1 MLINIARGSLHE
13 FLGDR
18 VIYRNLNAADLTL
31 PRFVKL
37 QAGLDLQ
44 NSRLP
49 RKSEGEYAQVV
60 AKLLSIA
67 QTNRGISRPLQR
79 LLYIGDT
86 QMLDG
91 TAFSNLCM
99 VTGWS
104 GLAFIGSED
113 NKSLS
118 VTIEQHPLGGQLYL
132 ANRWNALQ
140 NFAAYL
146 ENKGFIVDETT
157 AVVIDLDKTALGAR
171 GRNGGVIDQA
181 RLQAVYDTAESLLGG
196 TFDRHNFQIAYEQ
209 LNHPEFHPFTTDNQD
224 YLVYICLVLNCGY
237 SNIEQLLDDVR
248 AMRLNSFLQFI
259 TQVHT
264 QIKTLP
270 RHFQEVHQEIYSNV
284 QTGDPT
290 PFKAFRRQEYLRT
303 ITCFGKLS
311 DNAPVENMLTQEILI
326 TGEVRQVALVW
337 QTQGALLFGLSD
349 KPDEAATPTEDLE
362 KAGYEPIHRAL
373 THVVEEEQIYIREED
388 DH

>member
-1 MLINIARGSLHE
+1 MLINIARSSLHE

-44 NSRLP
+44 NNRLP
-49 RKSEGEYAQVV
+49 RKSESEYAQVV

-99 VTGWS
+99 VAGWS

-118 VTIEQHPLGGQLYL
+118 VTIEQLPLGGQLYL

-140 NFAAYL
+140 NFAVYL
-146 ENKGFIVDETT
+146 ENNGFIVDETT

-181 RLQAVYDTAESLLGG
+181 RLQAVYDTAALLLGE

-209 LNHPEFHPFTTDNQD
+209 LNQPEFHLFTNDNQD

-259 TQVHT
+259 SQVHT

-270 RHFQEVHQEIYSNV
+270 RRFQEVHQEIYSNV

-311 DNAPVENMLTQEILI
+311 DNAAVENMLAQEILV

-337 QTQGALLFGLSD
+337 QTQRALLFGLSD

-362 KAGYEPIHRAL
+362 KAGYEPIHRAI
-373 THVVEEEQIYIREED
+373 THVVMEER
-388 DH
+388 